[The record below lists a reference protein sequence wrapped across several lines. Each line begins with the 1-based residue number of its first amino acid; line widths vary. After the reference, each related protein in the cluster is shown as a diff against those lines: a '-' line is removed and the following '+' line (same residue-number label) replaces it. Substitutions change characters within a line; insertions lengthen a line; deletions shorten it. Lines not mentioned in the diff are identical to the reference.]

1 MGLKSFFSGYSE
13 NYVSDEEHE
22 FSDNNHDDGIIRRK
36 DHTKLRVFIGALL
49 GTIPCVCF
57 AAFCGFNDSEVVFKF
72 MGIFF
77 AICILI
83 GTKLM
88 TLNRTVKTSSVIGF
102 GFLAF
107 LIGGVLAVY
116 SGICMDY
123 ANMSDAEMVNDFSE
137 IMDDTEK
144 ITAVVGD
151 TSGMTEN
158 QICNEYL
165 SKKYGIKERSFFQ
178 MFIHLWKA
186 LFDAKGLRT
195 VYLIAVGAIMLME
208 SFSFW
213 MPFIIGAFILFYR
226 PKTAMQG

>member
-36 DHTKLRVFIGALL
+36 DHTKLRTFIGALL

-57 AAFCGFNDSEVVFKF
+57 VTLTGFDKMDNLFQF
-72 MGIFF
+72 IGIFY

-83 GTKLM
+83 GIKLM
-88 TLNRTVKTSSVIGF
+88 TLNRTVKISSVIGL

-107 LIGGVLAVY
+107 LIGSMLSIY

-123 ANMSDAEMVNDFSE
+123 AKMSDGETIDEFSE
-137 IMDDTEK
+137 ILEDEEK

-151 TSGMTEN
+151 TSDMTEK
-158 QICNEYL
+158 QICMEYVR
-165 SKKYGIKERSFFQ
+165 KEYGIKEFSYFQ
-178 MFIHLWKA
+178 MFIHLWKIILNMKRLKIFYLA
-186 LFDAKGLRT
+186 AIAATVLF
-195 VYLIAVGAIMLME
+195 E

-213 MPFIIGAFILFYR
+213 VPFIIGAYFLFYR